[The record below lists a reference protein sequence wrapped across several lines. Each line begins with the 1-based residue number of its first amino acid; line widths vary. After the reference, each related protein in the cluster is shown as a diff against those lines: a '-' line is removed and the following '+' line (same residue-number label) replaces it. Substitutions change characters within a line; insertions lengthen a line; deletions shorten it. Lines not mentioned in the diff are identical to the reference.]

1 MIFQSNFYI
10 ESFRMTHTVYQF
22 KNRAMKI
29 FIFIFIFIQF
39 LLEK

>member
-1 MIFQSNFYI
+1 MIFQSNFHI

-29 FIFIFIFIQF
+29 FIFIQL